1 MQKPTSKMKKWCFAG
16 VVVLAFLTIG
26 INRGIAAVDKVI
38 KSKSGVAI
46 RGFDTVA
53 FHTEKRAVKGKKEFA
68 YQWNDA
74 TWYFKSAENRDLFA
88 ADPLRFAPQFGGF

>member
-1 MQKPTSKMKKWCFAG
+1 MLKHISKLKKWCFTG
-16 VVVLAFLTIG
+16 VVILALLTMG
-26 INRGIAAVDKVI
+26 ISPGIAVDKVS

-53 FHTEKRAVKGKKEFA
+53 FHTEKRAVKGKKEFS

-74 TWYFKSAENRDLFA
+74 AWHFKSAENRDLFA
-88 ADPLRFAPQFGGF
+88 AEPLRYAPQFGGN